1 MNSNS
6 KKETSSISLSTT
18 LSSRTSCRTQ
28 SRRRHHLVAEL
39 TERVSGYQ
47 CSFQHSGPL
56 YLIKY
61 WQRLMWIQTPPK
73 PRPHSKPHIE
83 ARENL
88 ASFPGS
94 PNLFSCMLK
103 RLGEPGNEARENP
116 GYSKCLTLRGLWS
129 QICDRTGWTLF
140 KLTSLTRSS
149 LARPLRV
156 NLSGDKEH
164 RGFPYTYIHTLLFVC
179 HFVPYYIVII
189 LY

>member
-73 PRPHSKPHIE
+73 PRPHTKPHI
-83 ARENL
+83 
-88 ASFPGS
+88 
-94 PNLFSCMLK
+94 
-103 RLGEPGNEARENP
+103 EARENP

-140 KLTSLTRSS
+140 KLTSLT
-149 LARPLRV
+149 
-156 NLSGDKEH
+156 N
-164 RGFPYTYIHTLLFVC
+164 TLL
-179 HFVPYYIVII
+179 PSPSPKS
-189 LY
+189 